1 MCPGLACYQT
11 AIIHRTDRPAV
22 LSGRIGFGCGP
33 GWALSR
39 AHSDKLDLDTWTC
52 TKREFTVEGHVGQYY
67 GVFFHS
73 TTPTAWLLYK
83 DSCSKGQYVNI

>member
-33 GWALSR
+33 GRALSR

-67 GVFFHS
+67 GVFS
-73 TTPTAWLLYK
+73 IVQPLLPGNCIK
-83 DSCSKGQYVNI
+83 ILVLRDSM